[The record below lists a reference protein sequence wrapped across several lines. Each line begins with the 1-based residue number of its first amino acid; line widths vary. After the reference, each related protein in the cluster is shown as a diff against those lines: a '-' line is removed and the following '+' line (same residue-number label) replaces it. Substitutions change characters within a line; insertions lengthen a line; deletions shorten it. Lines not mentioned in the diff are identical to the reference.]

1 MRRSNA
7 RNGEEVVGLMA
18 ATSSQVA
25 RGQWLDDA
33 VLTFGM
39 IILPRKASK
48 KLLSARH

>member
-7 RNGEEVVGLMA
+7 RNGEEVMGLMA
-18 ATSSQVA
+18 ATVA

-33 VLTFGM
+33 VLTFGV